1 MNCMRHGSHKTPIAV
16 IRDYVDLWRKQEGLS
31 RQATAARIVETY
43 LSMDYGRVWP
53 IDFMVEGDAY
63 QVLKANSDRIWR
75 WLDDQMKEKNLLNCN
90 AMPVVLMT
98 LPLSIRLQC
107 LTELLAPLGMVPA
120 LLLKHEPV
128 GSHAVLMMEATK
140 DTGLGLSAFAALA
153 EDMTREQLTKA
164 RAGLSEAISANAELL
179 RFVDCALAKPTEE
192 R

>member
-1 MNCMRHGSHKTPIAV
+1 MNCMRHSSHKTPIAV

-31 RQATAARIVETY
+31 RQAAAARMVETY
-43 LSMDYGRVWP
+43 LVMGFERVWP

-120 LLLKHEPV
+120 QLLMHEPT
-128 GSHAVLMMEATK
+128 GSHAALMMVATK
-140 DTGLGLSAFAALA
+140 ETGLGLSAFAALA
-153 EDMTREQLTKA
+153 EDMTREQLTRA
-164 RAGLSEAISANAELL
+164 RAGLSESISANAELL
-179 RFVDCALAKPTEE
+179 RFVDCALAQPAEG